1 LHTGHRARC
10 ALRAT
15 TAGSPVARKGAGLC
29 AGRRGVRGR
38 DNAVH
43 RHRAGDQRPAA
54 TQAVAVMLEKK
65 ARPRGCVEGKVGWG
79 RRERAGRAHLD
90 GVRQTICTATA
101 ALRAAVRRGE
111 ERDRGEA
118 AVGENY
124 AGIVARKLGDG
135 RFLRR

>member
-1 LHTGHRARC
+1 
-10 ALRAT
+10 
-15 TAGSPVARKGAGLC
+15 
-29 AGRRGVRGR
+29 
-38 DNAVH
+38 
-43 RHRAGDQRPAA
+43 
-54 TQAVAVMLEKK
+54 MLEKK